1 MAITINKS
9 EDGTYNVRVWSRSVD
24 IYGKRKTKYKSGIKT
39 VTAAKKWAELTED
52 ELTELAQLGENK
64 FENNLT
70 FADLNS
76 MYLKSRENKMS
87 PTSYAYALSIT
98 PTLLSFIG
106 QVKIEN
112 INTRIVQDVVDKLSK
127 MENKYK
133 KGQRLKKGTIQR
145 YVNHIKAVI
154 SWGVAQDYIEY
165 NRIKKIEI
173 PEDEEEFEPTTL
185 SAEDVGKVLTW
196 LKTNY
201 YNLYIPV
208 LLSVTMS
215 PRRGEFLGL
224 TWDKIDFENDTINF
238 SNNRIMVG
246 SKIVDKQKMKTRTS
260 KRVLVMSDFVK
271 KELLEHKKMCEHL
284 DSPYVCANVFTGE
297 QPTQP
302 NYISRYFHRVM
313 DKEFGVKMRVHD
325 LRHSFNQ
332 IAYEDDVDEATRSKI
347 MGHSKIT
354 MTRNTYTKSSLKKN
368 KEAMNSVSSKIEM
381 AFTSN

>member
-127 MENKYK
+127 MENITTHSE
-133 KGQRLKKGTIQR
+133 GIEPNRRL
-145 YVNHIKAVI
+145 V
-154 SWGVAQDYIEY
+154 IEY
-165 NRIKKIEI
+165 IK
-173 PEDEEEFEPTTL
+173 
-185 SAEDVGKVLTW
+185 
-196 LKTNY
+196 
-201 YNLYIPV
+201 
-208 LLSVTMS
+208 
-215 PRRGEFLGL
+215 
-224 TWDKIDFENDTINF
+224 
-238 SNNRIMVG
+238 
-246 SKIVDKQKMKTRTS
+246 
-260 KRVLVMSDFVK
+260 
-271 KELLEHKKMCEHL
+271 
-284 DSPYVCANVFTGE
+284 
-297 QPTQP
+297 
-302 NYISRYFHRVM
+302 
-313 DKEFGVKMRVHD
+313 
-325 LRHSFNQ
+325 
-332 IAYEDDVDEATRSKI
+332 
-347 MGHSKIT
+347 
-354 MTRNTYTKSSLKKN
+354 
-368 KEAMNSVSSKIEM
+368 
-381 AFTSN
+381 